1 MDSKLSERVIENLL
15 DQVCGVSYP
24 TLITNRQSYVPVL
37 GSLSFQLEENT
48 GGSNS
53 VDNST
58 QPVAA
63 FNEVGDD

>member
-15 DQVCGVSYP
+15 DQVCGVSYL
-24 TLITNRQSYVPVL
+24 TSIISSRIGNLT
-37 GSLSFQLEENT
+37 SLSFQLEENT
-48 GGSNS
+48 GGGNS

-63 FNEVGDD
+63 FNEVGDE